1 MRRIYLTERQ
11 LTILKESFGRG
22 VDADTIDS
30 VEYFINKNDDE
41 VTYDIEC
48 WDMDGDQVF
57 QEYDMS
63 IEDITSALG
72 ERIASM
78 VANGDGRNSGNYKW
92 LDNICYRG
100 VINNTDVNEVNA
112 LAKKLFKTAS
122 YYFEEAHGYI
132 LTDGTILSLGYEDH
146 NSISRIEGMTIN
158 KFLELGNIRMSSNSF
173 QLIKEPTQEQEY
185 ILQKLITCSHRNG
198 QAVYVDI
205 SEYDTNEKS
214 LYPNT
219 IASYM
224 YRETYADYILSDIRA
239 YFEEGKMLGESI
251 KRLQENIE
259 LEVAPSEVNVSSL
272 EQQETLQQDIWQDN
286 MLNSKIRL
294 KLLDI
299 ADDFIAFLNL
309 KWIKPID
316 IVLTGSICGYNWSDY
331 SDIDMHVILDFNE
344 IDTKVDLVREYLDMK
359 KNEWNEAHD
368 NLNMFGFKVEC
379 YVEHKDDKAISNG
392 IYSLNKNK
400 WIKKPSESSHDLTEL
415 QMVKVKLVTS
425 SIMTKIDDLIQ
436 MFYETQDEYEL
447 RSLDN
452 EVTDLLVDIKQLR
465 KKGLEL
471 DGEQSTNNLSYKLL
485 RRFGYLDKIWDI
497 KHKIY
502 DKINSLD

>member
-1 MRRIYLTERQ
+1 MRQIYLTERQ
-11 LTILKESFGRG
+11 LTILKESFGG
-22 VDADTIDS
+22 SVDADTIDS
-30 VEYFINKNDDE
+30 VEYFINQNDGE

-122 YYFEEAHGYI
+122 YYFEGAHGYI

-158 KFLELGNIRMSSNSF
+158 KFLELGNIRMSSDSF

-185 ILQKLITCSHRNG
+185 ILQKLITYSHRNG

-286 MLNSKIRL
+286 ILNSKIRL

-299 ADDFIAFLNL
+299 ADDFIDFLKL

-331 SDIDMHVILDFNE
+331 SDIDMHVILDFTE
-344 IDTKVDLVREYLDMK
+344 ISPKIDLVREYLDMK
-359 KNEWNEAHD
+359 KNEWNNAHE
-368 NLNMFGFKVEC
+368 NLNMFGFNVEC
-379 YVEHKDDKAISNG
+379 YVEHKDDKAISSG
-392 IYSLNKNK
+392 IYSLNTNE
-400 WIKKPSESSHDLTEL
+400 WLKKPFSLKQDLDKPK
-415 QMVKVKLVTS
+415 MMRVKLVTS
-425 SIMTKIDDLIQ
+425 SIMTKIDDLIED
-436 MFYETQDEYEL
+436 FYQCQDDYQLAVLEKEIIC
-447 RSLDN
+447 
-452 EVTDLLVDIKQLR
+452 LLQDIKQLR
-465 KKGLEL
+465 RDGLAK
-471 DGEQSTNNLSYKLL
+471 DGEQSIGNLSYKLL
-485 RRFGYLDKIWDI
+485 RRFGYLDKMW
-497 KHKIY
+497 KLKNQIY
-502 DKINSLD
+502 DKINSLS